1 VQHRSANAALESNH
15 AAEMMSRPAPEKAIQ
30 AKRSEARRPRVK
42 RTQAERSVETR
53 DKLCRAALDAMNEVG
68 YGRFATE
75 DVAERAQVSRGALTH
90 QFPTRNHLI
99 VAAYDYL
106 MREWERDW
114 ARTTLHPTRL
124 APVEVTQLFWS
135 RLFQSKHYVA
145 SLEIMLAARN
155 DDDLGKEIRAIMAR
169 WSDHR
174 DRLIAHLLGT
184 SESDERMR
192 SFIQLNLCVLR
203 GIALH
208 HNFSTD
214 SSVELQRRLLEMWKQ
229 MIEHEFRFIHL
240 S

>member
-1 VQHRSANAALESNH
+1 MSGPEADNAGPAGHSAAG
-15 AAEMMSRPAPEKAIQ
+15 
-30 AKRSEARRPRVK
+30 RPRIK

-106 MREWERDW
+106 MRKWESDW
-114 ARTTLHPTRL
+114 AHMALYPARL
-124 APVEVTQLFWS
+124 APVEVTQLLWS
-135 RLFQSKHYVA
+135 RLFQSTHYVA

-155 DDDLGKEIRAIMAR
+155 DDDLGKEIRAIMER

-174 DRLIAHLLGT
+174 DRLIAHLLGIP
-184 SESDERMR
+184 ESDERTR

-208 HNFSTD
+208 HNFSAD
-214 SSVELQRRLLEMWKQ
+214 GSLSLQLRLLERWKQ
-229 MIEHEFRFIHL
+229 MIEHEFQF
-240 S
+240 SQPA